1 MIKLTLK
8 YFSEYSL
15 LDILGLDRL
24 EAVVG
29 GVEGGQEQP
38 HKRVDWPRHLGKV
51 QNERLDLKYAAIQ
64 LECKKGALW
73 SMYIVHCTGC
83 IKKNVT

>member
-1 MIKLTLK
+1 MIRLTQI

-15 LDILGLDRL
+15 LDIFGLDRL

-29 GVEGGQEQP
+29 RVEGRQEEP
-38 HKRVDWPRHLGKV
+38 HERVDWPRHLGKV
-51 QNERLDLKYAAIQ
+51 QNERLDLKPAAIQ

-73 SMYIVHCTGC
+73 SMYIVHLQ
-83 IKKNVT
+83 NV